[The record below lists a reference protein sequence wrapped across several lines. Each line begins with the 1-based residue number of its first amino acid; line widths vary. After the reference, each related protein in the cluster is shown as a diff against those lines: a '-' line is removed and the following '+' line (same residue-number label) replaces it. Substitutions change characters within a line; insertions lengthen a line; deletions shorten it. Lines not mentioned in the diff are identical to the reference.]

1 LQLRVHPTLV
11 PVSHPLASVNDV
23 YNAILIEGDPIGQ
36 VMFFGPGAG
45 EGPTASAVVSDLLN
59 LAANLTAGTSPQATN
74 PLLACSHQHYCKVSP
89 MADIVSRFYVRLLA
103 EDAPGVIGKLG
114 TCFGRHQVSLESMVQ
129 IGQHETR
136 AEIVIVSHEVAEA
149 NFQTALDE
157 LREYG
162 EIHSVASVL
171 RVL

>member
-1 LQLRVHPTLV
+1 
-11 PVSHPLASVNDV
+11 VSHPLASVNDV
-23 YNAILIEGDPIGQ
+23 YNAVLIEGDPIGQ

-59 LAANLTAGTSPQATN
+59 LAANLTAGASPQATN

>member
-1 LQLRVHPTLV
+1 V
-11 PVSHPLASVNDV
+11 PESHPLASVNDV

-59 LAANLTAGTSPQATN
+59 LAATLMSGPEGHGPN

-89 MADIVSRFYVRLLA
+89 MADIESRFYVRLLA
-103 EDAPGVIGKLG
+103 ADAPGVIGQLG
-114 TCFGRHQVSLESMVQ
+114 LCFGRHQVSLESIVQ
-129 IGQHETR
+129 IGMR
-136 AEIVIVSHEVAEA
+136 DRWSEIVIVSHEVAEA

-157 LREYG
+157 LRQLA

>member
-1 LQLRVHPTLV
+1 
-11 PVSHPLASVNDV
+11 
-23 YNAILIEGDPIGQ
+23 
-36 VMFFGPGAG
+36 
-45 EGPTASAVVSDLLN
+45 
-59 LAANLTAGTSPQATN
+59 
-74 PLLACSHQHYCKVSP
+74 

-103 EDAPGVIGKLG
+103 EDEPGVIGKLG
-114 TCFGRHQVSLESMVQ
+114 LCFGRHRVSLESIVQ

-136 AEIVIVSHEVAEA
+136 AEIVIVSHEVTEA

-157 LREYG
+157 LREYR

>member
-1 LQLRVHPTLV
+1 
-11 PVSHPLASVNDV
+11 
-23 YNAILIEGDPIGQ
+23 

-45 EGPTASAVVSDLLN
+45 EGPTASAVVSDIVNIVATLVSGQGREVTPK
-59 LAANLTAGTSPQATN
+59 TAN

-103 EDAPGVIGKLG
+103 KDEPGVIGKLG
-114 TCFGRHQVSLESMVQ
+114 LCFGDHAVSLESIVQ
-129 IGQHETR
+129 TGIHDDG
-136 AEIVIVSHEVAEA
+136 AEIVIVSHEVTEA

-157 LREYG
+157 IRAFP
-162 EIHSVASVL
+162 EIASVASVI